1 VVFAIE
7 VVSLFFARAIFVW
20 FYNRTGSSVLLV
32 CDLPRQLR
40 CSNQPAL
47 LRCGTGVEQYK
58 ILDLQRRDYLF
69 AATVII
75 ATKGQLVRRPGA
87 LSVESDIAA
96 EHTPDDAEG
105 RGDPR
110 RSDPRDA

>member
-1 VVFAIE
+1 
-7 VVSLFFARAIFVW
+7 VW

-32 CDLPRQLR
+32 AIFHASFDAAINQLSDDVVPA
-40 CSNQPAL
+40 SNTTRFFIFSAVIIP
-47 LRCGTGVEQYK
+47 
-58 ILDLQRRDYLF
+58 F

-87 LSVESDIAA
+87 LSVEGDIAA

-105 RGDPR
+105 REDPR

>member
-1 VVFAIE
+1 LI
-7 VVSLFFARAIFVW
+7 
-20 FYNRTGSSVLLV
+20 SS
-32 CDLPRQLR
+32 
-40 CSNQPAL
+40 
-47 LRCGTGVEQYK
+47 GV
-58 ILDLQRRDYLF
+58 IILF

-110 RSDPRDA
+110 